1 MSIRL
6 DFEKGRGAHLISA
19 LCLTHEERADE
30 LKHLLHNNE
39 GIRIEVSGNKK
50 NRSRSHE
57 KYYRKWSR
65 AFGNHCGLM
74 PDEIHDELLGLA
86 FGSVEVETKFGIRRR
101 PSQRSADCTSST
113 YAELIEVLIRVSA
126 EMGFRVPPPYEQ
138 DNN

>member
-1 MSIRL
+1 MPISL
-6 DFEKGRGAHLISA
+6 DFEKGRGTHLITA

-30 LKHLLHNNE
+30 LKHLLDNSE
-39 GIRIEVSGNKK
+39 GIRIEVSASKK
-50 NRSRSHE
+50 DRSRSQE
-57 KYYRKWSR
+57 NYYRKWSR

-74 PDEIHDELLGLA
+74 PDEIHDELLCLA
-86 FGSVEVETKFGIRRR
+86 FGSIEVETKFGIRRR

-138 DNN
+138 DNY

>member
-1 MSIRL
+1 M
-6 DFEKGRGAHLISA
+6 ISA

-50 NRSRSHE
+50 NRSRSQE
-57 KYYRKWSR
+57 NYYRKWSR

-74 PDEIHDELLGLA
+74 PDEIHDELLCLA